1 MRNPFKKIVSELS
14 HRLSVRIIGGLLVFY
29 FLFAYFAVNPLA
41 QRVLP
46 WVAEKQLASR
56 ISVGKVRFDPL
67 RLKTTIDDL
76 QLTQNN
82 GALLA
87 AFDQLVVDIE
97 VSGLLQWAW
106 KFREISIQGPR
117 VHLEIAQNGTFN
129 WATLLAK
136 LNEDK
141 TPPSES
147 LPRVVLQ
154 RIAIHNGQ
162 VSYLDAHRASPFKTG
177 LSPIDLELD
186 GFSTLPEDRGDYL
199 LAARLPE
206 HGGVVKWKGDMG
218 VNPVASKGAVAV
230 EGLNLARFKPLLAN
244 PSSDFKLEQ
253 GTLQLGFN
261 YDFALVQ
268 DQPKVALHALVMQ
281 VSQLAAS
288 LQPGR
293 KLALTQFSVTT
304 PTIDFSV
311 QQQPQ
316 LRLQQLALNLDGLTL
331 QQGKDTRAAFKSA
344 VVHLPQLDVQLNGG
358 TQAAFAGLTLEM
370 QALALTKGSEPLL
383 NLPDLALRG
392 LDFNLAERSLKV
404 AQVVLPNGEVHA
416 TLDKAGVINWQQAFA
431 IEAPLTSEANVAE
444 TAPVADEV
452 TEEKPFQL
460 HIDDVQLQHWRLAF
474 EHQQLLHP
482 LRISVADFN
491 LGFAV
496 AGPAN
501 ALAIQHVQSSINT
514 VTAHSSAFKSPV
526 VSLAK
531 LNLNEAA
538 LHLSEHTVQVQGLQ
552 LSGLKTEVVQPAAGQ
567 PLNWQAI
574 LAPLPVAAV
583 PTSQTSLRTTVSVPP
598 HPKASSGSQARPW
611 SVSLKKLALDN
622 ASVHIEDASL
632 STPVVLDIEKAL
644 FEVRDASLDL
654 RKPLPVNLAFQV
666 RQGGQFRLQ
675 GKLTPDPL
683 KVDAHLNLQQL
694 SLLPFSGYVNQFA
707 LLKLHSGAL
716 DVDGQLALQQQKTLT
731 GDFKGGFHI
740 HQLGV
745 VEETGAV
752 PFLTWERVG
761 SDSLALTLA
770 PNQLHMTTLEIV
782 KPTGKLIIHEDRTMN
797 VTRIMRP
804 PAAASA
810 ASVQAGPAGGSPSGS
825 VQSAVA
831 RPATTP
837 VTMPDAGAKQA
848 SSESFPLSIDTVRID
863 RAELDFADLSLT
875 PQFGTHINALSGV
888 INGVSTQPTSVA
900 QVELDGK
907 VDEYGSATV
916 RGALQPFNVT
926 QFTDLK
932 LSFKN
937 LEMNRLTPYSGKFAG
952 RRIDSGRLS
961 VALQY
966 KIKQR
971 QLAGENKFV
980 IQKLKLG
987 ERVDSKEA
995 ANLPLDLAIAILEDS
1010 DGVIDLDLPI
1020 AGSLDDPQFS
1030 YGGIVWKAIKNVLTK
1045 IVTSPFKALGKL
1057 FGGGGD
1063 QLDGIVFEVGSA
1075 VITPP
1080 EQEKLAAVA
1089 HMLSQRTKLS
1099 LSVTPAYNQAADA
1112 RALQEQSL
1120 RKQVAVALGIKLAEG
1135 QSPGPIDLSNP
1146 KTQKVLDDLYN
1157 TLTKKPLLK
1166 RLASKFE
1173 KPEDGH
1179 YAQLQEQLT
1188 LSIVITEADLQALA
1202 TARGKAMQ
1210 KFLADAGIAAQRLRA
1225 LPPVKVSETPAISK
1239 LAMEVNAEK

>member
-1 MRNPFKKIVSELS
+1 MQNPFKKIVSELS
-14 HRLSVRIIGGLLVFY
+14 QRLSVRIIGGLLVFY

-76 QLTQNN
+76 QLTQSS
-82 GALLA
+82 GAPLA

-106 KFREISIQGPR
+106 KFKEISIQGPR

-206 HGGVVKWKGDMG
+206 QGGVVKWKGDMG

-244 PSSDFKLEQ
+244 ASSDFKLEQ

-268 DQPKVALHALVMQ
+268 DQPKVSLRALVMQ

-293 KLALTQFSVTT
+293 KLALIQFSVTT
-304 PTIDFSV
+304 PTIDFSM

-316 LRLQQLALNLDGLTL
+316 LRLQQLALNLDGLRL
-331 QQGKDTRAAFKSA
+331 QQGKDTHAALKSA
-344 VVHLPQLDVQLNGG
+344 AVHLPQLDVQLNGG

-370 QALALTKGSEPLL
+370 QALALTKGSETLL
-383 NLPDLALRG
+383 SLPDLAVRG

-431 IEAPLTSEANVAE
+431 VEAPVASEENVAKA
-444 TAPVADEV
+444 APVADV
-452 TEEKPFQL
+452 ANEEKPFQL

-482 LRISVADFN
+482 LRVSVADFN

-501 ALAIQHVQSSINT
+501 GLAIQHMQSSINT

-531 LNLNEAA
+531 LNMNEAA
-538 LHLSEHTVQVQGLQ
+538 LHLAEHTVQVQGLQ

-574 LAPLPVAAV
+574 LAPLPVTAA
-583 PTSQTSLRTTVSVPP
+583 PIRQASLRTTESAPP
-598 HPKASSGSQARPW
+598 RPQAAAGSQARPW

-622 ASVHIEDASL
+622 ASVHIEDGSPT
-632 STPVVLDIEKAL
+632 TPVVLDIEKAWI
-644 FEVRDASLDL
+644 EVRDASLDL

-675 GKLTPDPL
+675 GKLTPAPL
-683 KVDAHLNLQQL
+683 KVDANLQLQQL

-716 DVDGQLALQQQKTLT
+716 DVGGQLAVQQQKTLT
-731 GDFKGGFHI
+731 GGFKGGFNL

-804 PAAASA
+804 PATVSA
-810 ASVQAGPAGGSPSGS
+810 VSMQAGPAGGSPSGS
-825 VQSAVA
+825 GQNAVA
-831 RPATTP
+831 RPAAA
-837 VTMPDAGAKQA
+837 PDAGAKQA
-848 SSESFPLSIDTVRID
+848 SSESFPVSIETVRID

-961 VALQY
+961 VDLQY

-980 IQKLKLG
+980 IHKLKLG
-987 ERVDSKEA
+987 ERVDSKDA

-1020 AGSLDDPQFS
+1020 SGSLDDPQFS
-1030 YGGIVWKAIKNVLTK
+1030 YGSIVWKAIKNVLTK
-1045 IVTSPFKALGKL
+1045 IVTSPFRALGKL
-1057 FGGGGD
+1057 FGGSGD
-1063 QLDGIVFEVGSA
+1063 KLDGILFDTGSA
-1075 VITPP
+1075 LIAPP
-1080 EQEKLAAVA
+1080 EQEKLAAVSQ
-1089 HMLSQRTKLS
+1089 MLAKRTKLA
-1099 LSVTPAYNQAADA
+1099 LSVTPAYHQAADA
-1112 RALQEQSL
+1112 RALQELSL

-1146 KTQKVLDDLYN
+1146 NTQKVLDNLYDA
-1157 TLTKKPLLK
+1157 LTKKPLLK

-1173 KPEDGH
+1173 KPEAGH
-1179 YAQLQEQLT
+1179 YAQVQEKLT
-1188 LSIVITEADLQALA
+1188 ASITITEADLQALA
-1202 TARGKAMQ
+1202 VTRGEAIQ
-1210 KFLADAGIAAQRLRA
+1210 KFVADAGVAAKRLRV
-1225 LPPVKVSETPAISK
+1225 LPPVKTTETPVSSK
-1239 LAMEVNAEK
+1239 LVLEVRAAQ

>member
-1 MRNPFKKIVSELS
+1 MQNQFKKIASELS
-14 HRLSVRIIGGLLVFY
+14 HRLSVRIAGGLIVCY
-29 FLFAYFAVNPLA
+29 FLFGYFAVNPLA

-46 WVAEKQLASR
+46 WVGEKQLASR
-56 ISVGKVRFDPL
+56 ISVGKVSFDPL
-67 RLKTTIDDL
+67 RLKTTIDTL
-76 QLTQNN
+76 KLTQNN
-82 GALLA
+82 GAPLA
-87 AFDQLVVDIE
+87 SFDQLVVDIE

-106 KFREISIQGPR
+106 KFREISIRGPR
-117 VHLEIAQNGTFN
+117 VHFEIAQNGTFN

-141 TPPSES
+141 SPPSES

-177 LSPIDLELD
+177 LSPIDLALD

-199 LAARLPE
+199 LAARLPNQ
-206 HGGVVKWKGDMG
+206 GGVVKWKGDMG
-218 VNPVASKGAVAV
+218 VNPVASKGAFAI
-230 EGLNLARFKPLLAN
+230 EGLNLARFKPLLASLA
-244 PSSDFKLEQ
+244 PDFNLAQ
-253 GTLQLGFN
+253 GSLQLGFD
-261 YDFALVQ
+261 YDFALVEE
-268 DQPKVALHALVMQ
+268 QPMVAVRALVMQ
-281 VSQLAAS
+281 LNQLVAS

-293 KLALTQFSVTT
+293 KLALAQFSVTT
-304 PTIDFSV
+304 PLIDFSA
-311 QQQPQ
+311 QQQPT
-316 LRLQQLALNLDGLTL
+316 LRLQQLALNLDGLSL
-331 QQGKDTRAAFKSA
+331 QQGKETHAALKKA
-344 VVHLPQLDVQLNGG
+344 AVHLPALDVQLNKG
-358 TQAAFAGLTLEM
+358 TQAAFNGLTLEL
-370 QALALTKGSEPLL
+370 QALALAKGNEPLL
-383 NLPDLALRG
+383 QVPALSVRG
-392 LDFNLAERSLKV
+392 LDFNLAERSVHV
-404 AQVVLPNGEVHA
+404 AQVVLPNGEAHA
-416 TLDKAGVINWQQAFA
+416 TLDKAGVMNWQQAFA
-431 IEAPLTSEANVAE
+431 VEAPVTNAANVAE
-444 TAPVADEV
+444 AAPVDDVA
-452 TEEKPFQL
+452 TEDKPFQL

-482 LRISVADFN
+482 LRVSVADFN

-514 VTAHSSAFKSPV
+514 VTAHSSAFQSPV
-526 VSLAK
+526 VSFAK
-531 LNLNEAA
+531 LNLNQAEA
-538 LHLSEHTVQVQGLQ
+538 HLADHTVQVQGLQ
-552 LSGLKTEVVQPAAGQ
+552 LSGLHTEVIQPAAGQ

-574 LAPLPVAAV
+574 LAPLPAMEAVSQKSVQKSLPSSHAQPAA
-583 PTSQTSLRTTVSVPP
+583 
-598 HPKASSGSQARPW
+598 GSQARPW
-611 SVSLKKLALDN
+611 SVRLKKLALDN

-632 STPVVLDIEKAL
+632 ATPVVLDIEKAL
-644 FEVRDASLDL
+644 FEIRDASLDL

-683 KVDAHLNLQQL
+683 KVDASLQLQQF

-716 DVDGQLALQQQKTLT
+716 DVGGQLALQQQKTLT
-731 GDFKGGFHI
+731 GGFKGGFNL

-745 VEETGAV
+745 VEEAGAV

-770 PNQLHMTTLEIV
+770 PNELHMTTLEIV
-782 KPTGKLIIHEDRTMN
+782 KPSGKVMIHEDRTMN
-797 VTRIMRP
+797 ITRIMRQ
-804 PAAASA
+804 PATAVPVSA
-810 ASVQAGPAGGSPSGS
+810 TAGGSLASNTS
-825 VQSAVA
+825 Q
-831 RPATTP
+831 RPALRPTAP
-837 VTMPDAGAKQA
+837 PDVAAKA
-848 SSESFPLSIDTVRID
+848 SSSEGFPLRIETVRID

-875 PQFGTHINALSGV
+875 PQFATHINTLSGV
-888 INGVSTQPTSVA
+888 INGVSTLPTSVA
-900 QVELDGK
+900 QVEMDGK

-1045 IVTSPFKALGKL
+1045 IVTSPFRALGKL
-1057 FGGGGD
+1057 FGGGAD

-1080 EQEKLAAVA
+1080 EQEKLVAVA
-1089 HMLSQRTKLS
+1089 HMLGQRSKLGV
-1099 LSVTPAYNQAADA
+1099 SVTPAYNQAADA

-1120 RKQVAVALGIKLAEG
+1120 RKQVAVALGVKLSEG

-1146 KTQKVLDDLYN
+1146 NTQKVLDELYDA
-1157 TLTKKPLLK
+1157 LTKKPLLK

-1173 KPEDGH
+1173 KPEAGH
-1179 YAQLQEQLT
+1179 YAQVQEQLT
-1188 LSIVITEADLQALA
+1188 VSIDITEADLQALA
-1202 TARGKAMQ
+1202 MARGKAMQ
-1210 KFLADAGIAAQRLRA
+1210 KFLVDAGMAVQRLRV
-1225 LPPVKVSETPAISK
+1225 LPPVTASETPVTSK

>member
-1 MRNPFKKIVSELS
+1 MQNQFKKIFSELS

-46 WVAEKQLASR
+46 WVGEKQLASR
-56 ISVGKVRFDPL
+56 LSVGKVSFDPL

-76 QLTQNN
+76 QLTQTN
-82 GALLA
+82 GAPLA
-87 AFDQLVVDIE
+87 AFDQLMVDVE

-106 KFREISIQGPR
+106 KFKEISIHGPR
-117 VHLEIAQNGTFN
+117 VQLEIAQNGTFN

-147 LPRVVLQ
+147 LPRLILQ
-154 RIAIHNGQ
+154 HIVIHNGQ
-162 VSYLDAHRASPFKTG
+162 VSYLDTHRATPFKTG
-177 LSPIDLELD
+177 LSPIDLTLD

-199 LAARLPE
+199 LAARLPNQ
-206 HGGVVKWKGDMG
+206 GGVLKWKGDMG
-218 VNPVASKGAVAV
+218 VNPLASKGAFAV
-230 EGLNLARFKPLLAN
+230 EGLNLARFKPLLASLT
-244 PSSDFKLEQ
+244 PDFKLEQ
-253 GTLQLGFN
+253 GSLQLGFE
-261 YDFALVQ
+261 YDFALV
-268 DQPKVALHALVMQ
+268 DEQPEVAVRGLLMQ

-288 LQPGR
+288 LQSER
-293 KLALTQFSVTT
+293 KLALSQFSLSA
-304 PTIDFSV
+304 PTINFSA
-311 QQQPQ
+311 QQQPP
-316 LRLQQLALNLDGLTL
+316 LRLQQLGLNLEGLAL
-331 QQGKDTRAAFKSA
+331 QQGKDTHASLKHAALK
-344 VVHLPQLDVQLNGG
+344 LPQLDIRLNGA
-358 TQAAFAGLTLEM
+358 TQAVFAGLSLDM
-370 QALALTKGSEPLL
+370 QALALAKGNETLL
-383 NLPDLALRG
+383 QVPALAVRG
-392 LDFNLAERSLKV
+392 LDFDLAERSIHV
-404 AQVVLPNGEVHA
+404 AQVALPDGEVHA
-416 TLDKAGVINWQQAFA
+416 TLDKAGVMNWQQAFA
-431 IEAPLTSEANVAE
+431 VEAPAASETTVVAA
-444 TAPVADEV
+444 APVSDV
-452 TEEKPFQL
+452 ITEDKPFQL
-460 HIDDVQLQHWRLAF
+460 AIADVQLKHWRLGF

-482 LRISVADFN
+482 LRVSVADFN

-501 ALAIQHVQSSINT
+501 ALAITHVQASMHT
-514 VTAHSSAFKSPV
+514 LAAHSSAFKSPV
-526 VSLAK
+526 VSLTK

-538 LHLSEHTVQVQGLQ
+538 LHLAEHKVQVQGLQ
-552 LSGLKTEVVQPAAGQ
+552 LSGLKTGVVQAAAGQ
-567 PLNWQAI
+567 PLNWQTI
-574 LAPLPVAAV
+574 LAPLPVTAQ
-583 PTSQTSLRTTVSVPP
+583 PDSQASLRARVSSPS
-598 HPKASSGSQARPW
+598 HPQAAAGSQASPW

-622 ASVHIEDASL
+622 ASVHVEDGSL
-632 STPVVLDIEKAL
+632 ATPVVLDIEKAL

-666 RQGGQFRLQ
+666 RQGGQFRLH
-675 GKLTPDPL
+675 GKLIPQPL
-683 KVDAHLNLQQL
+683 KLDANLQLQQL
-694 SLLPFSGYVNQFA
+694 SLLPFSGYVNRFA

-716 DVDGQLALQQQKTLT
+716 DVGGQLAVQQQKTLT
-731 GDFKGGFHI
+731 GSFKGGFNI

-745 VEETGAV
+745 VEEAGAV
-752 PFLTWERVG
+752 PFLSWERVG

-782 KPTGKLIIHEDRTMN
+782 KPTGKLIIHEDKTMN
-797 VTRIMRP
+797 VTRIMR
-804 PAAASA
+804 
-810 ASVQAGPAGGSPSGS
+810 Q
-825 VQSAVA
+825 
-831 RPATTP
+831 PATVNAAPITSAPNTATTVTTSGARAAVMPSAPESKAANSDGFP
-837 VTMPDAGAKQA
+837 VNI
-848 SSESFPLSIDTVRID
+848 ETVRID

-875 PQFGTHINALSGV
+875 PQFGTHINTLSGV
-888 INGVSTQPTSVA
+888 INGVSTQPISVA

-907 VDEYGSATV
+907 VDAYGSATI

-932 LSFKN
+932 LAFKN

-1057 FGGGGD
+1057 FGSGGD

-1075 VITPP
+1075 EITPP
-1080 EQEKLAAVA
+1080 EQEKLVAVA
-1089 HMLSQRTKLS
+1089 HMLGQRTKLR

-1120 RKQVAVALGIKLAEG
+1120 RKQVAVALGIKLAAG
-1135 QSPGPIDLSNP
+1135 QAPGPIDLSHP

-1179 YAQLQEQLT
+1179 YVQLQEQLT
-1188 LSIVITEADLQALA
+1188 VSIVITEADLQALA
-1202 TARGKAMQ
+1202 TARGVAMQ
-1210 KFLADAGIAAQRLRA
+1210 NFLADAGITGQRLRV
-1225 LPPVKVSETPAISK
+1225 LPPVKVSETPVTST